1 MQDIE
6 LELLEQRRKREDL
19 EESTGGWNAVD
30 IDDKPVDIRVCVTH
44 ICIEYLSIVLMDSD
58 TYGFMSL
65 T

>member
-44 ICIEYLSIVLMDSD
+44 VYRVLVNCSG
-58 TYGFMSL
+58 GF
-65 T
+65 